1 MSNLLVLVVHRLGH
15 KRMPTTWTTTNSTQ
29 LAPEGFIYVQKKWL
43 VTRCFVFLF
52 VFFLLFSWY
61 RNTLQALHSKTPDF
75 FSLTVTKH
83 LVCVRVSDLPPV
95 YTEVELLHSG
105 SVCLILNT
113 GVRLWIRTEAEGN
126 RWTYKCV
133 FRVDWHLRYLN
144 KKKSFDNDCS

>member
-1 MSNLLVLVVHRLGH
+1 MSNLLVLVVHQLSH
-15 KRMPTTWTTTNSTQ
+15 KRMPTTRTTTNSTQ

-43 VTRCFVFLF
+43 VTCFYFF
-52 VFFLLFSWY
+52 VFFPSFFMVQKYTTGSTQQ
-61 RNTLQALHSKTPDF
+61 NTRLIFPYSNKTP
-75 FSLTVTKH
+75 L
-83 LVCVRVSDLPPV
+83 CVRVSDLPPV
-95 YTEVELLHSG
+95 YTEVELLRSG

-144 KKKSFDNDCS
+144 KKKFWQWL

>member
-1 MSNLLVLVVHRLGH
+1 MSNLLVLVVHRLSH

-43 VTRCFVFLF
+43 VICFFF
-52 VFFLLFSWY
+52 WFFSVFFHGTEIHY
-61 RNTLQALHSKTPDF
+61 RLYTAKHQTYFPLQYQNTL
-75 FSLTVTKH
+75 
-83 LVCVRVSDLPPV
+83 CVRVSDLPPV
-95 YTEVELLHSG
+95 YTEVELLRSG

-144 KKKSFDNDCS
+144 KKKFWQWL